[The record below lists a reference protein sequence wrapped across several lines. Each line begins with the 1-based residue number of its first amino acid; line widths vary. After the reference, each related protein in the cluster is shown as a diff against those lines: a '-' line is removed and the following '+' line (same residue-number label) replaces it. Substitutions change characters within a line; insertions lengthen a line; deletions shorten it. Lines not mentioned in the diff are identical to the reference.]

1 MKRIAIVGEFSKDKI
16 THRMLNENLEWL
28 KEEYFFDYEWIGTE
42 ELLGDYSK
50 KLGLYSGIWSAP
62 GSPFKS
68 LQGSLNAIKYA
79 RENNIPHLACC
90 GGFQHTII
98 EYVRNVMG
106 IKNASHEEYDNNVEN
121 IFIKR
126 LTCSLRGKSMKVKL
140 MENSIVK
147 GVYERGEAVED
158 YYCSFA
164 INDKYRS
171 ILEKSELIFSGL
183 DEDNEIRILEL
194 TNHPFFI
201 GTLFVPQSKSSKE
214 FIHPL
219 IRKFVAKINQV

>member
-28 KEEYFFDYEWIGTE
+28 KEKYFFDYEWIGTE

-68 LQGSLNAIKYA
+68 LQGALNAIKYA

-98 EYVRNVMG
+98 EYVRNVLG
-106 IKNASHEEYDNNVEN
+106 IKDASHEEYDNNGEN

-147 GVYERGEAVED
+147 GVYEKVEVVED

-194 TNHPFFI
+194 KNHPFFI
-201 GTLFVPQSKSSKE
+201 GTLFVPQSQSKKDN
-214 FIHPL
+214 IHPL
-219 IRKFVAKINQV
+219 IESFVKNIFV